1 MKKRVLITGASRG
14 IGRAIAC
21 KFLQNDY
28 IVYGTF
34 CESENKINELI
45 DEYGEEN
52 MKKFGPYD
60 FKNIENIYKFVEDIA
75 GVEFDSVVLNAGT
88 FSEND
93 DFVNFDLQEFNKVM
107 NCNFYAQLIIS
118 ITLQN
123 YIKNGGNIVLM
134 SSNDA
139 YSGAFGS
146 MSYSISKS
154 AVVSLMKCLCVNFGR
169 RHIRVNSISPGAINT
184 DMNTPEQE
192 FEAPLWT
199 PIERIAQPYE
209 VANVVYFLSSMESS
223 FINGENIT
231 IDGGYGNVSVLLK
244 DEIEGARKVAG
255 YDWLNEKV
263 ASLKK
268 EDKIYC
274 FDSTPDYGWIDHPLE
289 VKYVDEHIKAVERD
303 VEVYRI
309 IMTSDE
315 RKEEILGNDLI
326 KRTLKK
332 CKNAKYVGV
341 VLLEDVKKYNKSDY
355 FKIGKGFEI
364 FISKDGTKQLFVDS
378 FSDDNSIG
386 YVIEN
391 EMMIDSLMEVFKNI
405 YKNIEN
411 GKIMTYN
418 TYND

>member
-1 MKKRVLITGASRG
+1 MKKKTVLITGASRG

-21 KFLQNDY
+21 KFLKEGY

-34 CESENKINELI
+34 FESENKIDELVK
-45 DEYGEEN
+45 EYGKEN
-52 MKKFGPYD
+52 FKKIGPYNL
-60 FKNIENIYKFVEDIA
+60 KNVADSYKLVKDVA
-75 GVEFDSVVLNAGT
+75 GIEFDTLVLNAGT

-93 DFVNFDLQEFNKVM
+93 DFLNFNLEEFNKVM
-107 NCNFYAQLIIS
+107 NCNFYSQLIIA
-118 ITLQN
+118 IELQN

-146 MSYSISKS
+146 ISYSVSKS
-154 AVVSLMKCLCVNFGR
+154 AVTSLMKCLCVNYGR

-209 VANVVYFLSSMESS
+209 VANVVYFLSSAESS

-244 DEIEGARKVAG
+244 DEIERSRKVVG
-255 YDWLNEKV
+255 YDWLNERMATLQKGDKV
-263 ASLKK
+263 
-268 EDKIYC
+268 YC
-274 FDSTPDYGWIDHPLE
+274 FDTTPDYGWLKNPLE
-289 VKYVDEHIKAVERD
+289 ETYLNEHIKAIENG

-309 IMTSDE
+309 IMTS
-315 RKEEILGNDLI
+315 KEKKDKVLQNEFI
-326 KRTLKK
+326 KMTLNNSSK
-332 CKNAKYVGV
+332 AKFVGV
-341 VLLEDVKKYNKSDY
+341 IKAEDVKKYNKNDY
-355 FKIGKGFEI
+355 FKIGKGFEV
-364 FISKDGTKQLFVDS
+364 FILKDGTKQLFIDS
-378 FSDDNSIG
+378 FSGEDSMG

-391 EMMIDSLMEVFKNI
+391 EVMIESLIEVFENI

-411 GKIMTYN
+411 KKIEVYLK
-418 TYND
+418 